1 MRIFIVDK
9 PQTFKFLAKCLN
21 DDDVGIINSEHFYK
35 FDFQSFTFLGEPVY
49 QYYEDF
55 AYKQINVHNKNL
67 LPGKSLYLSQD
78 IHTDLFLKASEVCL
92 VMYESHTQF
101 RARRLFQQFILSDNN
116 NLPITYINLVNF
128 SEQQVMKAFLSRKT
142 YDNNPFFQEEDD
154 YRVKDFIDYN
164 FNGAIKT
171 SGFDA
176 HFITR
181 NMVYLLLRM
190 DKNKRYSRDGLYL
203 LCHRYNIGSSKS
215 INKIIEELIKN
226 NFIDGDFKITEEAL
240 TFIDKLSDPLKSMD
254 TYDFLLKLPFDK
266 KLSFDEKMNHAKKHL
281 EAFFIG

>member
-21 DDDVGIINSEHFYK
+21 DGDVGIINSEHFYK

-55 AYKQINVHNKNL
+55 AYKQINVHNKNS

-78 IHTDLFLKASEVCL
+78 IHTDLFMKASEICV
-92 VMYESHTQF
+92 VMHESHTQF

-142 YDNNPFFQEEDD
+142 YDNNPFFKEEDD

-215 INKIIEELIKN
+215 INQIIEELIKN

-266 KLSFDEKMNHAKKHL
+266 KLSFAEKMNHAEKHL